1 MSVKNEVLKILE
13 TNSNNV
19 SGQELANKLNVS
31 RNAVWK
37 AINSLKD
44 DGYIIESS
52 YKGYSLSSSNDV
64 LSASGI
70 KFFLDEHHKDIPIK
84 VYKTITSTNTLAK
97 EEAINN
103 APHLTIILAE
113 EQTSGRGRFGRSF
126 FSPPYSG
133 IYLSV
138 ILRLNL
144 SFEDSVLVTPAAAV
158 AVCKSIEKL
167 SNKNPKIKWVND
179 IFLDDKKVCGIL
191 TEAVTDMETKTITSI
206 VLGIG
211 VNVKTKKTVLPDD
224 LQNIVGS
231 IYYADERGV
240 TRNQL
245 AAEILNNVIKYCSNL
260 VEKDFMKEYREK
272 SMILGEYITYVK
284 NNELYGAYAHDIDDG
299 GGLIVIDKNNN
310 KITLQSGE
318 VSIRKKP

>member
-1 MSVKNEVLKILE
+1 MSVKYEVLKILE
-13 TNSNNV
+13 TIGNSV

-37 AINSLKD
+37 AVNSLKD

-52 YKGYSLSSSNDV
+52 SKGYSLSSSNDV
-64 LSASGI
+64 LSANGI
-70 KFFLDEHHKDIPIK
+70 KFFLNENNKDIPIK
-84 VYKTITSTNTLAK
+84 VYKTVTSTNTLAK
-97 EEAINN
+97 EEALNN
-103 APHLTIILAE
+103 APHLTVILAE

-133 IYLSV
+133 IYMSI

-158 AVCKSIEKL
+158 AVCKSIETL
-167 SNKNPKIKWVND
+167 SKKIAKIKWVND

-211 VNVKTKKTVLPDD
+211 VNVKTKKTALPVE
-224 LQNIVGS
+224 LQSIAGS
-231 IYYADERGV
+231 IYEMDEKSV

-245 AAEILNNVIKYCSNL
+245 AAEILNNVIKYCRDL
-260 VEKDFMKEYREK
+260 VHRDFMKEYKEK
-272 SMILGEYITYVK
+272 SMILGEQITYIK
-284 NNELYGAYAHDIDDG
+284 NNELFEAYAHDIDDVG
-299 GGLIVIDKNNN
+299 ALVVIDKNNN

-318 VSIRKKP
+318 VSIRKKS